1 MGQKPGD
8 LTLQYS
14 NHPISNSYL
23 FFQGDIAADDAFQT
37 AMLGAKQQ
45 SAIGVQRFGAA
56 LDFPVADVD
65 DDAAAE
71 GEAMFLPLIG
81 DGLEPPGTDEVV
93 VMVEFLEDFHGQGG
107 AVLALA
113 GFEFQGSG
121 VFAQL
126 RRKFAGVQVHTNADA
141 QNYVFVLVQ
150 FRAEF
155 NEDAGDFFATNQ
167 NIIGTL

>member
-23 FFQGDIAADDAFQT
+23 FFQGDITADDAFQT

-45 SAIGVQRFGAA
+45 SAIGVQRFSAA

-81 DGLEPPGTDEVV
+81 DGLEPSGTDEVV
-93 VMVEFLEDFHGQGG
+93 VMVEFLKDFHGQGS

-113 GFEFQGSG
+113 GFGWPSDGVETWANAHGISATTATHIARINFLSNIHLSCFGLSG
-121 VFAQL
+121 NV
-126 RRKFAGVQVHTNADA
+126 K
-141 QNYVFVLVQ
+141 
-150 FRAEF
+150 
-155 NEDAGDFFATNQ
+155 
-167 NIIGTL
+167 